1 MHVLQD
7 GARQRASFR
16 RHHAQALPSVLIRP
30 PGYKAPFTHCIS
42 VTLCA
47 GTSEPYG
54 FIVNSVDRDYQFATS
69 DSSERDR
76 WMTAILAICSTQSAL
91 SQQSASAIAFEL
103 QPVIPQVV
111 SIKAIVEKCL
121 DYFKGKQVIDIE
133 TQPWFGDFAAHVG
146 SVVEVNLATLM
157 IESNPVRLFLSERL
171 RTSATVENCQLLIS
185 ICLQQLIMPAILPEL
200 PVQLGFPHGQFEP
213 LIEHFAAKCRLVL
226 EHPNIFESLNLP
238 SRECSYEMGIKLMSK
253 MPLLTDPHAILS
265 SLLAV
270 IESAQSDLKV
280 LMGPRAP
287 VLTGDHIFCFILYF
301 ILKADPAPHHLLSE
315 VVSVLNSPFDLQ
327 GPRGYISATYCAA
340 VSYIMSFSS
349 SLQRK
354 TDAEFLIAAKGIRH
368 TPSKRFT
375 KRLGSVA
382 VGAADSVQPP
392 TQQLEQPL
400 PGALDA
406 LPSEAVLAAADEDVT
421 SSDDEVADEAVGG
434 DTTRRAAV

>member
-1 MHVLQD
+1 M
-7 GARQRASFR
+7 
-16 RHHAQALPSVLIRP
+16 
-30 PGYKAPFTHCIS
+30 
-42 VTLCA
+42 
-47 GTSEPYG
+47 
-54 FIVNSVDRDYQFATS
+54 NSVDRDYQFATS

-91 SQQSASAIAFEL
+91 SQQNASAVAFEL
-103 QPVIPQVV
+103 QPLLPQVV

-133 TQPWFGDFAAHVG
+133 TQPWFGDFSAHMG

-157 IESNPVRLFLSERL
+157 IESNPVRVFLSERL
-171 RTSATVENCQLLIS
+171 RSSATVENCQLLIS

-200 PVQLGFPHGQFEP
+200 PVQLGFPHGQVEP

-287 VLTGDHIFCFILYF
+287 VLTGDHIFCFLLYF

-315 VVSVLNSPFDLQ
+315 VVSLLNSPFDLQ

-354 TDAEFLIAAKGIRH
+354 TDAEFLLAAKGIRH

-382 VGAADSVQPP
+382 VGAADCVQPP

-400 PGALDA
+400 QGALDA
-406 LPSEAVLAAADEDVT
+406 LPPDAVLAAADVDVT
-421 SSDDEVADEAVGG
+421 SSDDEVADEPDRG
-434 DTTRRAAV
+434 DATDRAAC